1 MFDINEFM
9 NAPVTEEIV
18 TIRRGTED
26 FKIKRLNGAERL
38 KFNDLTGQYERTLFV
53 ISHALLSGAQNAPI
67 GEQNAAR
74 FIERYGSLAE
84 ALFNDIFDQT
94 VIGYRVSCFRFSV
107 SHYYSYIAA
116 RLVKLSGLSAGAR
129 ECAQALCSLSS
140 CHLV

>member
-9 NAPVTEEIV
+9 NAPVTEEIA

-84 ALFNDIFDQT
+84 ALFNDIFDLTQ
-94 VIGYRVSCFRFSV
+94 
-107 SHYYSYIAA
+107 
-116 RLVKLSGLSAGAR
+116 K
-129 ECAQALCSLSS
+129 SLEKESEVWELAKKNS
-140 CHLV
+140 ESPETTNG